1 MIFWKWR
8 KDDDKYDKSYKH
20 VVEQINHPEQK
31 EQLNFSK
38 REYIDSKLSNRSM
51 VAQIGLNP
59 FMQNS
64 SFDVNLSNY
73 DKNMRMNS

>member
-1 MIFWKWR
+1 MIFWKWK
-8 KDDDKYDKSYKH
+8 KDDDKYNKSY
-20 VVEQINHPEQK
+20 INVKQK
-31 EQLNFSK
+31 EYTNFSK
-38 REYIDSKLSNRSM
+38 REDIDSKLSNRSM

-73 DKNMRMNS
+73 DKNMR

>member
-1 MIFWKWR
+1 MIFWKWK
-8 KDDDKYDKSYKH
+8 KDDDKYNKSY
-20 VVEQINHPEQK
+20 INFKQKKERKEEQK
-31 EQLNFSK
+31 EYTNFSK
-38 REYIDSKLSNRSM
+38 REDIDSKLLNRSM

-73 DKNMRMNS
+73 DKNMR